1 MATWKPYRIADA
13 ISEIENDKFVLP
25 VIQRRLVWDEEK
37 MELLFDTILKGN
49 AFGGIIVIE
58 EEKESKPLFSF
69 RKFTKTGEPL
79 SSITVESLSQNQFFV
94 IDGQQRLQSLYI
106 GLAGSMNHKVLYFDL
121 YSDYNNTEYEFK
133 FENDYAKLPKS
144 LKETEE
150 RPIKEHLW
158 YLASD
163 LLRKLKETND
173 EDPVAENIIAAKKV
187 TEDNLKTHIQK
198 NVKAFYKNIVTAEC
212 LGISKVTINKTKN
225 ETDNRQKIVELFRRL
240 NDGGTKL
247 SSFDLVASILKG
259 FEWEMEAF
267 LEQTLK
273 EYEEIGLNQDN
284 LIKLIFLLQ
293 DNHVKEMS
301 AIEASDAQFAIA
313 SKERIEK
320 VLKALKAFLIHA
332 KLHDYYKE
340 GNRSFIPLFFVC
352 YHLFH
357 KAISSDELEHYFD
370 NFDANNPE
378 FNRIYRW
385 VYHSLLNG
393 VFKSKGAGWI
403 PYKTGI
409 KKILEKIKNY
419 KNLPF
424 PTQELFDVYLSHPIV
439 FTQDYNIDNLNR
451 LDTSFLYY
459 IMYDRSQTIRQND
472 IDHIHPKSL
481 LEANGTEWN
490 KINNVINYQLLDFG
504 TNRGEKNGKPL
515 KEWLEKGVEN
525 KPLYLNRHLI
535 PESEDFWGIERYD
548 GFLAERCRL
557 IMDKI
562 SKYEKG

>member
-1 MATWKPYRIADA
+1 
-13 ISEIENDKFVLP
+13 
-25 VIQRRLVWDEEK
+25 

-133 FENDYAKLPKS
+133 FENDYTKLPKS
-144 LKETEE
+144 SKETEE
-150 RPIKEHLW
+150 RPVKEHLW

-163 LLRKLKETND
+163 LLKRLKETND
-173 EDPVAENIIAAKKV
+173 EDPVAEGIIAAKKI
-187 TEDNLKTHIQK
+187 TEDNLKTHVQK

-267 LEQTLK
+267 LEQTLEK
-273 EYEEIGLNQDN
+273 YEEVGLNQDN

-320 VLKALKAFLIHA
+320 VLKALKTFLIHA
-332 KLHDYYKE
+332 KLYDYYKE

-357 KAISSDELEHYFD
+357 KSISNDELEHYFD
-370 NFDANNPE
+370 NFDSNHPE
-378 FNRIYRW
+378 FNRIYMW

-424 PTQELFDVYLSHPIV
+424 PTQDLFDVYLSHPIV
-439 FTQDYNIDNLNR
+439 FTRDYNIDTLNR

-481 LEANGTEWN
+481 LEASGVEWS
-490 KINNVINYQLLDFG
+490 KINNVVNYQLLDVG

-515 KEWLEKGVEN
+515 IEWLEKWVEN

-535 PESEDFWGIERYD
+535 PESEELLEIDRYED
-548 GFLAERCRL
+548 FLAERCRL
-557 IMDKI
+557 IVSKI
-562 SKYEKG
+562 SKYEQG

>member
-58 EEKESKPLFSF
+58 EEKDSKPLFSF

-79 SSITVESLSQNQFFV
+79 ASITVESLAQNQFFV

-106 GLAGSMNHKVLYFDL
+106 GLAGSMNQKVLFFDL

-133 FENDYAKLPKS
+133 FENDYNKLPKFS
-144 LKETEE
+144 KEAEE
-150 RPIKEHLW
+150 RPIKEHHW
-158 YLASD
+158 YLASN
-163 LLRKLKETND
+163 LLKKLKETND
-173 EDPVAENIIAAKKV
+173 EDPVAEDIIKIKKI
-187 TEDNLKTHIQK
+187 TDENLKTHIQK

-225 ETDNRQKIVELFRRL
+225 EIDNRQRIVELFRRL

-259 FEWEMEAF
+259 FEWKMEAF

-320 VLKALKAFLIHA
+320 VLKALKAFLVHS
-332 KLHDYYKE
+332 KLLDYYKD

-357 KAISSDELEHYFD
+357 KNVPIDEVEHYFD

-409 KKILEKIKNY
+409 KKILEQIKKY
-419 KNLPF
+419 KNMPF
-424 PTQELFDVYLSHPIV
+424 PTKELFDVYLSHPIV
-439 FTQDYNIDNLNR
+439 FTQDYNIDTLNR

-459 IMYDRSQTIRQND
+459 IMYDRNQTIRQND
-472 IDHIHPKSL
+472 IDHIHPKSI
-481 LEANGTEWN
+481 LEARGVEWN
-490 KINNVINYQLLDFG
+490 KINNAINYQLLDFG

-515 KEWLEKGVEN
+515 RTWIENFVEN
-525 KPLYLNRHLI
+525 KALYLNRHLI
-535 PESEDFWGIERYD
+535 PENEELWDVENFADF
-548 GFLAERCRL
+548 LTERCAL
-557 IMDKI
+557 IVNKI
-562 SKYEKG
+562 NQYEKG